1 MSAVGVNYS
10 WGMDFS
16 QEGAVVF
23 RLESADYRTSASER
37 TKRKIAQAF
46 ESVLKVKPFEKI
58 IVSDITSKCGISR
71 QTFYNHFLDKYDLVN
86 WIYQQLLHATT
97 RRIGIDLTWEQAVRS
112 KLEIMKNLFRDF

>member
-46 ESVLKVKPFEKI
+46 ESVLKVKPFEKSSFRILRANVAFQDKPSI
-58 IVSDITSKCGISR
+58 IIFLINTIWLTGYISSC
-71 QTFYNHFLDKYDLVN
+71 FM
-86 WIYQQLLHATT
+86 LL
-97 RRIGIDLTWEQAVRS
+97 
-112 KLEIMKNLFRDF
+112 LEELASI

>member
-37 TKRKIAQAF
+37 TKRKIA
-46 ESVLKVKPFEKI
+46 
-58 IVSDITSKCGISR
+58 
-71 QTFYNHFLDKYDLVN
+71 
-86 WIYQQLLHATT
+86 
-97 RRIGIDLTWEQAVRS
+97 
-112 KLEIMKNLFRDF
+112 